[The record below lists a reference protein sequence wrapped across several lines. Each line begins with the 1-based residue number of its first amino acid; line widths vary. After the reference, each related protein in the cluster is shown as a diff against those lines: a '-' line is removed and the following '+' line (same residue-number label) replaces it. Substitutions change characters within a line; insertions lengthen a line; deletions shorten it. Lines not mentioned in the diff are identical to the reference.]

1 MQKSDW
7 CSRCWNLIEK
17 GKTMFYVLKTDLSD
31 NSKFNY
37 GVFDDEQ
44 RAKDFVKEQNHDDSI
59 YEIKPVK
66 NIHQKQGFLSRDDY
80 LKSLAF
86 DYDVDEDTV
95 YELASVYGEEEDF
108 DGLVTMLEDYVDI
121 VDMFESLW
129 TKNVTPHISKRQF

>member
-1 MQKSDW
+1 
-7 CSRCWNLIEK
+7 
-17 GKTMFYVLKTDLSD
+17 MFYVYVLKTDLLD
-31 NSKFNY
+31 NNSKFNY

-80 LKSLAF
+80 LKSLAL
-86 DYDVDEDTV
+86 DYDVDEDKV

-121 VDMFESLW
+121 VDMFESL
-129 TKNVTPHISKRQF
+129 